1 MLVLS
6 IMEACRNYRF
16 IYLPCSILL
25 VQSWE
30 LLCRFSEVLGLEEP
44 LSFKEL
50 EEELINGYSFITRR
64 TLTKVHCSLLKVL
77 LGELQVKVAAFVDP
91 NSDVVGSKFRRGRKK
106 DADYLISVKKSML
119 DMLPV
124 DELTWLELARRYIL
138 TVSFMHGNLDSTEII
153 GRESC
158 KVLQCLR
165 GDGGLISD
173 SNVEVAGR
181 EADTLVRFAVC
192 SVIYLQLCFI
202 CFFLNNLKRHQ

>member
-6 IMEACRNYRF
+6 IMKTCRNYRF
-16 IYLPCSILL
+16 IYLPCSVLL

-50 EEELINGYSFITRR
+50 EGELLNGYSFITRR

-77 LGELQVKVAAFVDP
+77 LGELQAKVAAFVDP
-91 NSDVVGSKFRRGRKK
+91 NSDVLGSKFRRGRKK
-106 DADYLISVKKSML
+106 DTDYLTSVKKTMFDL
-119 DMLPV
+119 LPV

-138 TVSFMHGNLDSTEII
+138 TVSFMHGNLDSMEIL
-153 GRESC
+153 GHESC

-165 GDGGLISD
+165 GDGGLLCG
-173 SNVEVAGR
+173 SNVGVAGR
-181 EADTLVRFAVC
+181 EADKLVKFAFC
-192 SVIYLQLCFI
+192 SVIYLLKC
-202 CFFLNNLKRHQ
+202 LNYCEFENE